1 MNCAGA
7 LAQQKRETIR
17 MFEQATLPVENTK
30 TFTEVVLALDHAFS
44 AREVEDFLHRI
55 RRSGLRARDFD
66 SVLKKGLLGKE
77 TPAHYA
83 SLGNGDQGQVR
94 ERYLRLVE
102 QVAPELRAR
111 FLKVY
116 AYY

>member
-1 MNCAGA
+1 MA
-7 LAQQKRETIR
+7 I
-17 MFEQATLPVENTK
+17 FEQAMLPVQDEK
-30 TFTEVVLALDHAFS
+30 AFAEVTEAIDRAFS
-44 AREVEDFLHRI
+44 LNRVEDLLHRV
-55 RRSGLRARDFD
+55 RRAGLRARDFE
-66 SVLKKGLLGKE
+66 SVLRKGLLGKGTVE
-77 TPAHYA
+77 RYG
-83 SLGNGDQGQVR
+83 SMESGDQGQIR